1 MVNDYDGE
9 SKYSTQHWNN
19 LQSSTKYCQYCL
31 NLSFGPFFL
40 FFSLFCTT
48 FIDFSIFLSV
58 RLLFGFILSFRR
70 FETKTKFLILKSGF
84 LNFAEKAAA
93 IIRNYV
99 QNPISK
105 RLEMKKNMNF
115 AAIFI
120 KRGTVYHLLNQ
131 KSKQSK
137 WK

>member
-1 MVNDYDGE
+1 MMANQNIPHNIETICNHLLNIVN
-9 SKYSTQHWNN
+9 TV
-19 LQSSTKYCQYCL
+19 LL
-31 NLSFGPFFL
+31 FLLVRFFL

-84 LNFAEKAAA
+84 LNFTEKAAA